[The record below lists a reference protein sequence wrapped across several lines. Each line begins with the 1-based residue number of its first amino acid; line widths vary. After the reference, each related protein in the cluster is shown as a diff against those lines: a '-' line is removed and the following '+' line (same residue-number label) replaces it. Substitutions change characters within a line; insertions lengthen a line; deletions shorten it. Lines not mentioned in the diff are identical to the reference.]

1 MTNQQTVSEDAEVSG
16 SWQKWSEHEIGRHPH
31 TALYFEDSEDSPGV
45 LGLEEGHQAISVLE
59 E

>member
-1 MTNQQTVSEDAEVSG
+1 MTNQQHVPEDAEVSG
-16 SWQKWSEHEIGRHPH
+16 SWQNWSEHEIGRRPH
-31 TALYFEDSEDSPGV
+31 TALCFEDGEDSPDV